1 MSEES
6 EEVLPEVG
14 LLEAVWRYRWS
25 SLLIIILSGLAAAG
39 ATLVLLN
46 GATATA
52 RFAVTDPRSTSFLR
66 QGVSSDSSFIA
77 YTAQRAAYT
86 QSAKVLG
93 RAKEL
98 LETRQSYQ
106 IDLETLRENV
116 QASPGSSG
124 GIIEVQAAAKTDRI
138 AANIANA
145 VVEAY
150 QSLTAETA
158 KADQAKLVKS
168 IRATELQIRNSLKK
182 AAPGSGVATSLTEAL
197 VQLQLKESDAQ
208 IDLATYNDGVR
219 FVDQAN
225 PLRISP
231 SKLPRN
237 SAIGLALGII
247 IAVVIAFLRA
257 TNPITRVARATMGTG
272 RRKRPRRILLAK
284 AQPTRLTAK
293 ALTAAPSSSTS
304 SGASSAASSSLSS
317 GSGGPGSSSSMSSG
331 PARNGSVVN
340 GANGMNAANGVNGLN
355 GLDEEEDSTAV
366 YDRNALLAYNVDDE
380 ELRIVD
386 ISAEARNSKR

>member
-6 EEVLPEVG
+6 AEVLPEVG

-46 GATATA
+46 GVSATA

-77 YTAQRAAYT
+77 YTAQRAAYA
-86 QSAKVLG
+86 QSARVLG
-93 RAKEL
+93 RAKTL
-98 LETRQSYQ
+98 LETRYSYR
-106 IDLETLRENV
+106 IDLETLRESV

-124 GIIEVQAAAKTDRI
+124 GIIEVQASAKTDRI
-138 AANIANA
+138 AANIANT

-158 KADQAKLVKS
+158 KADQAKLLKS
-168 IRATELQIRNSLKK
+168 IRSTELQIRNNLKK
-182 AAPGSGVATSLTEAL
+182 AASGSGLAASLTEAL

-208 IDLATYNDGVR
+208 IDLATYADGVR

-237 SAIGLALGII
+237 SAIGLALGVI

-257 TNPITRVARATMGTG
+257 TNPISRVARATMGTG

-293 ALTAAPSSSTS
+293 ALTAAPASSGTSSSATSSSGTSSPPS
-304 SGASSAASSSLSS
+304 SGAGPGPSRPSYN
-317 GSGGPGSSSSMSSG
+317 GSGTS
-331 PARNGSVVN
+331 RVN
-340 GANGMNAANGVNGLN
+340 GANGTKGVNGTNSLY
-355 GLDEEEDSTAV
+355 DEDEDDSTAV
-366 YDRNALLAYNVDDE
+366 YDRNALLSYNVDDD
-380 ELRIVD
+380 ELRIIDVSKD
-386 ISAEARNSKR
+386 RRN

>member
-1 MSEES
+1 MGGNGEVVSEES

-25 SLLIIILSGLAAAG
+25 SLFIIILSGLAAAG

-77 YTAQRAAYT
+77 YTAQRAAYA

-93 RAKEL
+93 RAREL

-150 QSLTAETA
+150 QILTAETA

-225 PLRISP
+225 PLRVSP

-237 SAIGLALGII
+237 AAIGLALGVI

-293 ALTAAPSSSTS
+293 ALTAAPASSSMSSSTS
-304 SGASSAASSSLSS
+304 SAPSP
-317 GSGGPGSSSSMSSG
+317 GPGSSSSPISPTSSR
-331 PARNGSVVN
+331 PAHNGSAVN
-340 GANGMNAANGVNGLN
+340 GVIGLDDV
-355 GLDEEEDSTAV
+355 DEEEDSTAV
-366 YDRNALLAYNVDDE
+366 YDRNALLSYNADDE

-386 ISAEARNSKR
+386 ISAEARNSRR

>member
-25 SLLIIILSGLAAAG
+25 SLFIIILSGLAAAG

-77 YTAQRAAYT
+77 YTAQRAAYA

-93 RAKEL
+93 RAREL

-150 QSLTAETA
+150 QILTAETA

-225 PLRISP
+225 PLRVSP

-237 SAIGLALGII
+237 AAIGLALGVI

-293 ALTAAPSSSTS
+293 ALTAAPASSSMSSSTS
-304 SGASSAASSSLSS
+304 SAPSP
-317 GSGGPGSSSSMSSG
+317 GPGSSSSPISPTSSR
-331 PARNGSVVN
+331 PAHNGSAVN
-340 GANGMNAANGVNGLN
+340 GVIGLDDV
-355 GLDEEEDSTAV
+355 DEEEDSTAV
-366 YDRNALLAYNVDDE
+366 YDRNALLSYNADDE

-386 ISAEARNSKR
+386 ISAEARNSRR